1 MEQTELHRGVVRRL
15 FPTDLGEF
23 KAHLL
28 RLGPTARRERFGMA
42 VSDDFIEQYAD
53 RCFGIDDVIYG
64 YVESGVVRGAGELRG
79 IGHNL
84 PLGFGGSA
92 EAAFSVE
99 KEWRRRGIG
108 KELMGRIVRSA
119 RNRRADTLYMSCLV
133 SNAAMLSLA
142 RKFSAELRVEPDE
155 SRGAVTP
162 RAPSPATMIDEARD
176 DMTGFATAMVDLH
189 KRARGLPAR

>member
-1 MEQTELHRGVVRRL
+1 MDQTELHRGVVRRL
-15 FPTDLGEF
+15 FPTDLTEF

-42 VSDDFIEQYAD
+42 VSDDFIEQYAN

-64 YVESGVVRGAGELRG
+64 YVEDGVVHGAGELRG

-108 KELMGRIVRSA
+108 RELMGRIVRAA

-133 SNAAMLSLA
+133 TNAAMLSLA
-142 RKFSAELRVEPDE
+142 KKFSAELRIEPDE
-155 SRGAVTP
+155 SKGCI
-162 RAPSPATMIDEARD
+162 APIAPTIASLMDEAQD
-176 DMTGFATAMVDLH
+176 DLTGFATAVVDLH
-189 KRARGLPAR
+189 KRQMTAR